1 MSDTIDTATASAV
14 VLSAKGLSRSYRMGG
29 HDLHVLRD
37 LDVEVY
43 RGQWLAVLGS
53 SGSGKS
59 TLLHLLG
66 GLDRPNAGSVT
77 FDGQSVY
84 SLHGAARD
92 RYRNRHV
99 GFVFQ
104 FYHLLPE
111 MNVLENVLLAAM
123 IGYSTLGWLGVRSE
137 MRRRAVNLLERLGLS
152 HRLRHRPAKLSGGER
167 QRVAIARALINQPDV
182 LLADEPTGNLDAETG
197 GQILD
202 VLKEF
207 HLAGQTIVMV
217 THDQRIAQIAD
228 RTLTLQRGR
237 FEDPAV

>member
-1 MSDTIDTATASAV
+1 MSDMIDTAAMSPV
-14 VLSAKGLSRSYRMGG
+14 VISAKGLCRSYHMGG
-29 HDLHVLRD
+29 QELDVLRD

-53 SGSGKS
+53 SGCGKS

-66 GLDRPNAGSVT
+66 GLDRPNSGHVA
-77 FDGQSVY
+77 FNGQPVY
-84 SLHGAARD
+84 GLHGAKRD

-104 FYHLLPE
+104 FHHLLPE

-123 IGYSTLGWLGVRSE
+123 IGHSTLGWLGVRGE
-137 MRRRAVNLLERLGLS
+137 MRRRAGSLLERLGLM

-197 GQILD
+197 SQILD

-207 HLAGQTIVMV
+207 HLAGQTIIMV
-217 THDQRIAQIAD
+217 THDHRIAQVAD

-237 FEDPAV
+237 FEDPTA